1 MNIAAIAPVTPP
13 AAPNSPP
20 SSDVPASGFSEALA
34 AELPDEQ
41 QAASRPES
49 ESTSGDTPVDTA
61 AVTPPG
67 EAPPQLPA
75 MLDGAGTV
83 AALIPGLSTGADTAI
98 ADRSMTTAGGKPA
111 VLALQPAP
119 IAAHARP
126 GQGKPAP
133 DYRADAKAGQAGE
146 SVTAVTDPGQTA
158 PLDAFAAE
166 NTPGIAPAAAGGAS
180 AGTGSTAPAATTT
193 VGALALAP
201 AATTTAAVATSGL
214 PQLDVALPLQ
224 HRDWAGQFSERV
236 TFSIG
241 KGLQAAELRISP
253 EELGPISV
261 RISLE
266 RNEASVS
273 FVALHPQV
281 REVIEQALPQLRDSL
296 QQAGLQLG
304 EASVSSGNQPHGQE
318 RGQQRSGSLPHDR
331 ATPSEEMLAAAPMRA
346 TTGRLLV
353 DTYA

>member
-13 AAPNSPP
+13 AAPHSPP
-20 SSDVPASGFSEALA
+20 SSDTPASGFSEALA

-49 ESTSGDTPVDTA
+49 ESTSGDTPADTA

-67 EAPPQLPA
+67 ETPPQLPA
-75 MLDGAGTV
+75 MPDSAGTV

-98 ADRSMTTAGGKPA
+98 ADRSTTAAGGNPA
-111 VLALQPAP
+111 AQALQPAA
-119 IAAHARP
+119 IAAQARP

-133 DYRADAKAGQAGE
+133 DYRADTSAGQAAE
-146 SVTAVTDPGQTA
+146 PVTDTTDPGQAA

-166 NTPGIAPAAAGGAS
+166 NTPGAAPAAAGGAS
-180 AGTGSTAPAATTT
+180 AGTGSTAPVATTT
-193 VGALALAP
+193 AGALALAP

-236 TFSIG
+236 AFSIG

-253 EELGPISV
+253 EELGPISI
-261 RISLE
+261 RISLD

-296 QQAGLQLG
+296 QEAGLQLG
-304 EASVSSGNQPHGQE
+304 EASVSGGHQPQGQE
-318 RGQQRSGSLPHDR
+318 RGQQQGGSLPQAH
-331 ATPSEEMLAAAPMRA
+331 AAPSEEMLTAAPLRA
-346 TTGRLLV
+346 TTGRMLV